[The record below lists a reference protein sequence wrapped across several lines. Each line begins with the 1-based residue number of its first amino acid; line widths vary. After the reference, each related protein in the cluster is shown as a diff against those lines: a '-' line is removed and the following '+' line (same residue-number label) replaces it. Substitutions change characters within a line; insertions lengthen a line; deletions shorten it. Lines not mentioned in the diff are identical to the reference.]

1 VAELRE
7 LQGTFFGDCPH
18 AHKIVVPEKRG
29 PHYAK
34 LICKHCHKFFGWMPH
49 PENVRQ
55 QKENEEILTALAKLP
70 NLPSWERQ
78 FVRTISET
86 TRLSPKQQ
94 KKLLEIRDIWLKPQ
108 QERRPANDGF
118 HGETMSPDRNPS
130 DNV

>member
-1 VAELRE
+1 MGE
-7 LQGTFFGDCPH
+7 LQTTFFGDCPH

-34 LICKHCHKFFGWMPH
+34 LICKHCHKFFGWVPD

-55 QKENEEILTALAKLP
+55 KKENEQILTALAKLP

-78 FVRTISET
+78 FVREISET
-86 TRLSPKQQ
+86 SHISPKQQ
-94 KKLLEIRDIWLKPQ
+94 RKLFDIRDTWLKPQ
-108 QERRPANDGF
+108 PGKEKADDCL
-118 HGETMSPDRNPS
+118 HGEAVSPNRDPS